1 MTVFKSLNAHLSVHY
16 LDSAHFLIDAQHCQ
30 QTYGCLRSV
39 STLNTLD
46 TSLQCITGLVSA
58 REQLSKGRGQIMH
71 EPKASTLSALDR
83 YLIVLAH

>member
-1 MTVFKSLNAHLSVHY
+1 MRTHY
-16 LDSAHFLIDAQHCQ
+16 LDNAHFLIDAQHCQ

-39 STLNTLD
+39 SALD

-58 REQLSKGRGQIMH
+58 LGQLSNCRGQIMH
-71 EPKASTLSALDR
+71 EPKASALSTRDH